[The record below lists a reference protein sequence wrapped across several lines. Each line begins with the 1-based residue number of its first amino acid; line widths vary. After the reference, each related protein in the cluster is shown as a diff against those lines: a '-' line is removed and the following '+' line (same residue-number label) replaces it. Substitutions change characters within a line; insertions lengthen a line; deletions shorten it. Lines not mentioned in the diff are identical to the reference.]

1 MIFTLI
7 GIILIVYSFKNFK
20 KAFLWFLIFKLFLV
34 TNITVVAVPGL
45 PLFTLDLFLTMI
57 FFIQFYRKRK
67 KTPQTINIPYKKPFI
82 FLFISWGVSTIFAY
96 IGFIGAVSQF
106 VQTIFQQIIFI
117 WMLWELIDVRKD
129 LDFLIRWLTIAFF
142 LICIYGL
149 YEHLIQSN
157 PIVKYEASLM
167 GDSDRAIDWTYDADI
182 ERGYRTQSVF
192 EHAIGAGINWAMYI
206 VFILSLYINYKYPI
220 KYKKLAFLTV
230 LLSVPCLLFTNS
242 RGPIVFL
249 MLSGL
254 SLINLKNKRVYLFLS
269 FSIISIIVLLP
280 YLSEYTNNI
289 LSIFDSKVQKQV
301 GGSNAAMRFEQFD
314 AALTLMMQSPFVG
327 FGFKFMNVLN
337 NSLTTALLGLESIWF
352 RIMVQFGAIG
362 IIANIYYA
370 YYSLIKVPK
379 MYHSKSVFYLSL
391 AYWVT
396 ASLTSVPGMLYYIY
410 FLILII
416 FIKLSP
422 TYIKM
427 KNHYEK

>member
-57 FFIQFYRKRK
+57 FFLQFCRVRK
-67 KTPQTINIPYKKPFI
+67 KIPQQIDFPYKKPFI
-82 FLFISWGVSTIFAY
+82 FLFISWGGSTIFAY

-129 LDFLIRWLTIAFF
+129 LDFFIRWLTIAFF

-149 YEHLIQSN
+149 YEHQIQSN

-314 AALTLMMQSPFVG
+314 AALALMMQSPFVG

-337 NSLTTALLGLESIWF
+337 NSLTVALLGLESMWI

-362 IIANIYYA
+362 VIANIYYA

-379 MYHSKSVFYLSL
+379 IYHSKSVFYLSL

-410 FLILII
+410 FLMLII

-422 TYIKM
+422 TYIKT
-427 KNHYEK
+427 KNHYGK

>member
-1 MIFTLI
+1 
-7 GIILIVYSFKNFK
+7 
-20 KAFLWFLIFKLFLV
+20 
-34 TNITVVAVPGL
+34 
-45 PLFTLDLFLTMI
+45 
-57 FFIQFYRKRK
+57 
-67 KTPQTINIPYKKPFI
+67 
-82 FLFISWGVSTIFAY
+82 
-96 IGFIGAVSQF
+96 
-106 VQTIFQQIIFI
+106 
-117 WMLWELIDVRKD
+117 
-129 LDFLIRWLTIAFF
+129 
-142 LICIYGL
+142 
-149 YEHLIQSN
+149 
-157 PIVKYEASLM
+157 
-167 GDSDRAIDWTYDADI
+167 
-182 ERGYRTQSVF
+182 
-192 EHAIGAGINWAMYI
+192 
-206 VFILSLYINYKYPI
+206 
-220 KYKKLAFLTV
+220 
-230 LLSVPCLLFTNS
+230 
-242 RGPIVFL
+242 